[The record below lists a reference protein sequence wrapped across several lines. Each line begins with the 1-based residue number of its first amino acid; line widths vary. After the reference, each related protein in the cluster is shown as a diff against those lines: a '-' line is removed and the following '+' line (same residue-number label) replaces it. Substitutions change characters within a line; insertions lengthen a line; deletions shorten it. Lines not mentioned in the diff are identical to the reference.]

1 MKTALVTGGAGFIG
15 SHLCER
21 LLNDGFRVL
30 CVDNFFVGS
39 EENIVHLFSNKNFKL
54 IEHNIIEP
62 LDIDEDINWIFN
74 FACPASPVH
83 YQYDPVFTLETNV
96 IGTKNMLELARA
108 HNARI
113 MQASTS
119 EVYGDPSVRPQPE
132 TYWGNVNCT
141 GVRACYDEGKRAAE
155 TLMFDFHRER
165 GVDVRVIRIFNTYGP
180 RMAVGDGRVVSNF
193 VVAALQ
199 GKPITIYGDG
209 SYTRSFQ
216 YVDDLVDGVMRM
228 MAQEKCIGPV
238 NLGNPHEFTV
248 KNFAEIVQEMTNT
261 SSAIVYRAH
270 VPGDDPK
277 QRQPDITRARA
288 TLDWEPKIE
297 VHEGLEKTIAYFRKK
312 IAREIRVAIFV
323 PSFVAGCGLQ
333 ESFVRNMAHEL
344 SDISFDVY
352 TMGDGNLSA
361 HEKNDNV
368 TIFRFGNGRGV
379 ARLLFPWRAARAA
392 AAREREVGEYQAV
405 WGVMG
410 SYGGFAARLFKHHVP
425 RTAIFLSLDSNEIKQ
440 SAWTPVGF
448 IKKIVRSLACRA
460 ASYVEVVKTDGSIS
474 LDDIFSG
481 TRDEASYAG
490 YRFRQLFYRLG
501 LEKEFGRPFV
511 MMKRL
516 FEK

>member
-21 LLNDGFRVL
+21 LLNDGFRVI

-39 EENIVHLFSNKNFKL
+39 EENIAHLRDNKNFVL

-62 LDIDEDINWIFN
+62 LSVGEDIDWIFN

-96 IGTKNMLELARA
+96 IGTKNMLKLARE

-119 EVYGDPSVRPQPE
+119 EVYGDPNVRPQPE

-155 TLMFDFHRER
+155 TLVFDFHREL

-193 VVAALQ
+193 VVQALQ

-216 YVDDLVDGVMRM
+216 YVDDLIEGIMRM
-228 MAQEKCIGPV
+228 MTQEKFAGPV

-248 KNFAEIVQEMTNT
+248 KEFAEIVKNMTAT
-261 SSAIVYRAH
+261 SSKIVFKEH
-270 VPGDDPK
+270 IPGDDPK
-277 QRQPDITRARA
+277 QRQPDITRAKDV
-288 TLDWEPKIE
+288 LGWEPKIE
-297 VHEGLEKTIAYFRKK
+297 VREGLEKTIAYFKQK

-323 PSFVAGCGLQ
+323 PSYVPHVGLQ
-333 ESFVRNMAHEL
+333 ENFVHRMTQEL
-344 SDISFDVY
+344 SDIAFDVF
-352 TMGDGNLSA
+352 TIGADNLPT
-361 HEKNDNV
+361 HETQGNV
-368 TIFRFGNGRGV
+368 TIYRFGNNKSLIQ
-379 ARLLFPWRAARAA
+379 RLLYPRRAA
-392 AAREREVGEYQAV
+392 AAAAVHEKKVGYQAV

-410 SYGGFAARLFKHHVP
+410 SYGGAAARMFKRLVP
-425 RTAIFLSLDSNEIKQ
+425 RTAIFLSLDSNEVKQ
-440 SAWTPVGF
+440 SAWTPAGF
-448 IKKIVRSLACRA
+448 IKYVMRSRARHA
-460 ASYVEVVKTDGSIS
+460 ASYTEVVKTDGSIT
-474 LDDIFSG
+474 LDTVFSG
-481 TRDEASYAG
+481 TRDETSYAG